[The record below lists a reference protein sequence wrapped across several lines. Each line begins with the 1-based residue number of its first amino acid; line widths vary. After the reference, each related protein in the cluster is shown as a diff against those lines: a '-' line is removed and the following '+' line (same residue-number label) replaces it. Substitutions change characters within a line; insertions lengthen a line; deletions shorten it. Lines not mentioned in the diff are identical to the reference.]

1 VVLSAKTSGRGG
13 TPFESS
19 RARTAL
25 WSTYAVLGVLLVAYL
40 VFLIQRGL
48 GPSSTAVDGWGI
60 DAFEVTASL
69 LCIARGL
76 IARRGRAAALFLGFG
91 LLAWAVGDILLT
103 IESLGGATPPTP
115 SPADVLYLSF
125 YPLAYVAVVLFMRG
139 QVRRL
144 TAPNWLDGAVAGVG
158 AAAVCAA
165 FAFHSILRSTHGSI
179 AGTVTDLAYPIGD
192 LLLLALVVGGTA
204 VLAGGRRAP
213 WLLLASGIALNVA
226 GDTFNLFQSTA
237 GATDVGVIFNSIA
250 WPTAILLMSMAVWLR
265 PHPSNLAAAEK
276 PSGFVLPGLGAMCG
290 LAVLFVGS
298 VHHVGRVALILA
310 MATLTAAGLRT
321 ILSVRTLRLLTED
334 RHRQSVTDHLTGLG
348 NRRHLFNVLDTF
360 FADLAGA
367 QVPERFLAFLFIDL
381 DHFKEV
387 NDSFGHPAGDELL
400 RQLGPRLRSCLR
412 SSDVLVRFG
421 GDEFAVVLV
430 DVDAEYATVVAER
443 LVASLHEPFALDV
456 VSASISASIGIAM
469 GPTDAEDSAGL
480 LRCSDVAMYR
490 AKLAEVPVALYE
502 RELDTGTS
510 PLLLVE
516 ELREAV
522 ETGGLLLH
530 YQPQLDLRS
539 GEIVAFEALIRWP
552 HPRLGIVPPL
562 KFIPLAEEAGLM
574 QALTGWVLGE
584 ALAQCAAW
592 RDIGHDVAIAVNIS
606 TSNLLD
612 AGFTDLVRSL
622 LGQYRLPPEALVLE
636 MTETSI
642 ISDFDRSKSVIEE
655 LRDIGLV
662 VSIDDFGAGFTSLAY
677 LSSLAVGELK
687 LDRTFITGLASGERT
702 RDPELVRATIDL
714 GHALGLRVVAEGVE
728 DEATL
733 DLLSDLGCDLAQGYC
748 ISRPKPAEETFVV
761 AHAVTGPAALLVSG

>member
-1 VVLSAKTSGRGG
+1 MLSAKTSGRGG
-13 TPFESS
+13 TPFEQS
-19 RARTAL
+19 RARTLL
-25 WSTYAVLGVLLVAYL
+25 WLTYGVLGLILLAYL
-40 VFLIQRGL
+40 GLLIQRGL
-48 GPSSTAVDGWGI
+48 GPTSTAIDGWGV
-60 DAFEVTASL
+60 DAFEVTASF

-76 IARRGRAAALFLGFG
+76 QPRRGRAAALILGCG
-91 LLAWAVGDILLT
+91 LLAWAVGDIVLT
-103 IESLGGATPPTP
+103 VESLGGATPPTP
-115 SPADVLYLSF
+115 SPADAFYLCF

-144 TAPNWLDGAVAGVG
+144 TTPNWLDGAVAGLG

-165 FAFHSILRSTHGSI
+165 FAFHTILRSTHGSI
-179 AGTVTDLAYPIGD
+179 AATATDLAYPIGD

-204 VLAGGRRAP
+204 VLTDGRRAP
-213 WLLLASGIALNVA
+213 WLLLATGIALNVA
-226 GDTFNLFQSTA
+226 GDTFNLFSSTA
-237 GATDVGVIFNSIA
+237 GATEVGVIFNAIA
-250 WPTAILLMSMAVWLR
+250 WPTSILLMSMAVWLR
-265 PHPSNLAAAEK
+265 VHPSNLVGAEK
-276 PSGFVLPGLGAMCG
+276 PTGFVLPTLGAASG

-321 ILSVRTLRLLTED
+321 LLSVRTLRNLTAE

-348 NRRHLFNVLDTF
+348 NRRHLFNILDAF
-360 FADLAGA
+360 FAELAD
-367 QVPERFLAFLFIDL
+367 PELPRRLLAFLFIDL
-381 DHFKEV
+381 DHFKEI

-400 RQLGPRLRSCLR
+400 RQLGPRLKSCLR

-421 GDEFAVVLV
+421 GDEFAAVLL
-430 DVDAEYATVVAER
+430 DVDAAYATVVADR
-443 LVASLHEPFALDV
+443 LAASLNEPFVLDV
-456 VSASISASIGIAM
+456 VNASISASIGIAM
-469 GPTDAEDSAGL
+469 APTDAEDSAGL

-502 RELDTGTS
+502 HGLDTGTS

-516 ELREAV
+516 ELRTAV

-530 YQPQLDLRS
+530 YQPQLDMRS
-539 GEIVAFEALIRWP
+539 GEIVALEALIRWP

-562 KFIPLAEEAGLM
+562 RFIPLAEEAGLM
-574 QALTGWVLGE
+574 QALTAWVLRE
-584 ALAQCAAW
+584 ALVQCAAW
-592 RDIGHDVAIAVNIS
+592 RGAGHVVTVAVNIS

-612 AGFTDLVRSL
+612 TGFTDLVGSL
-622 LGQYRLPPEALVLE
+622 LAEYCLPPEALVLE

-642 ISDFDRSKSVIEE
+642 ISDFDRSKNVIEE
-655 LRDIGLV
+655 LRDMGLV

-714 GHALGLRVVAEGVE
+714 GHALGLRVVGEGVE

-748 ISRPKPAEETFVV
+748 ISRPKLAEEICFGTRG
-761 AHAVTGPAALLVSG
+761 VTEPAALLVSG